1 MDHKTPRERALKPG
15 ILTLPAVLAYAGV
28 TVSGL
33 MLLTEPSSRYIAAG
47 LLLCFGVLYF
57 GVDVHR
63 APTWLAHVR
72 LALGT
77 ALVAG
82 LMIFFQPGW
91 GVFPI
96 LFFILSPESL
106 IRFPNRIGMLWVGI
120 FTLVTAI
127 VIFASEGWQGLVYLL
142 VYVPGYFFFAIFGWT
157 TDQAMRDR
165 RRSEQLLAELQTA
178 HAQLQE
184 YANRLEELTITQER
198 NRISREMHDTLGH
211 RLTVASVQLEG
222 AQRLI
227 PTDPNRAMQILTTVR
242 EQIRE
247 GLGELR
253 RTVALLRAPLEEDL
267 PLQQALPKLAAQV
280 QEATGMQVHVDLE
293 GCSVEMPPAYR
304 HAFYRA
310 GQEALTNVQRH
321 AHASE
326 AWLQLSQRDN
336 RIALLVSD
344 NGVGFSESAA
354 RSGFGLSGLKERA
367 ALLNGE
373 FFIDPRPGGGTQLTF
388 CLPLPGTKE
397 ATEDGTSYG

>member
-1 MDHKTPRERALKPG
+1 MYHKTPTERALKPN
-15 ILTLPAVLAYAGV
+15 ILALPAVLAYVGV
-28 TVSGL
+28 AVSGL
-33 MLLTEPSSRYIAAG
+33 VILTEPSLRYVAAG
-47 LLLCFGVLYF
+47 LLVGFGVLFF
-57 GVDVHR
+57 GLDVHR
-63 APTWLAHVR
+63 TPAWLAHVR
-72 LALGT
+72 LALET

-82 LMIFFQPGW
+82 LMILQPGW

-96 LFFILSPESL
+96 LFFILSPETL
-106 IRFPNRIGMLWVGI
+106 IRFPNRIGVLWVGI
-120 FTLVTAI
+120 FTLVTGVSMI
-127 VIFASEGWQGLVYLL
+127 ASQGWPGLVSLL

-178 HAQLQE
+178 HAQLQQ

-227 PTDPNRAMQILTTVR
+227 PTNPNRALHILTTVR

-280 QEATGMQVHVDLE
+280 QEATGMQVHVDME
-293 GCSVEMPPAYR
+293 GCPAEMPPAYR
-304 HAFYRA
+304 QAFYRA

-321 AHASE
+321 AQASE
-326 AWLQLSQRDN
+326 AWLQLSQRDG
-336 RIALLVSD
+336 RVALLVSD
-344 NGVGFSESAA
+344 NGVGLSESAI
-354 RSGFGLSGLKERA
+354 RSGFGLTGLKERA
-367 ALLNGE
+367 ALLYGE

-388 CLPLPGTKE
+388 RLPLPGTKE
-397 ATEDGTSYG
+397 ATNNDTSHG